1 MADCRLDYNKTKIVS
16 RECLPYNAPLDMKVL
31 ARIWEISRR
40 MLLVWG
46 CFALISC
53 PACSRPQ
60 GESETPG
67 RPAESGLPC
76 YGDTL
81 IAGSIGEPSNLIP
94 ILASDSPSHE
104 VAGLVYNGLVKYDKD
119 LKLVGDL
126 AESFEVSKSG
136 LVITFHLRKGV
147 RWHDGQPF
155 TATDVI
161 FTYKTMVNPLTPT
174 AYAEDFLQVE
184 KAEVPD
190 PYTFRVTYKKPFAPA
205 LASWGISILPGHL
218 LEGRDIMKSPL
229 ARHPV
234 GTGPFIFKE
243 WKAGEKVV
251 LTYNPDYFE
260 GRSYIDRYIYRII
273 PDSSTM
279 FMELKAG
286 GIDNM
291 GLTPLQYARQTEYR
305 KFKENFNKYRYPAF
319 AYTYLGFNLEDNRF
333 KDRRVRQAISY
344 AIDRGEIIEGVLLGL
359 GQEASGPYK
368 PGTWAYNPN
377 VKRYPYDPGKAR
389 ELLQEAGWRDT
400 DGDGILDKDGIPF
413 RFTIITNQ
421 GNDIRARTAEI
432 IQHRLKEIGID
443 VKIRIIEWAAFIKEF
458 IEKKAFEATILG
470 WTITQDPDIYDV
482 WHSSKTKPGELNF
495 VSYRNTEIDAL
506 LERGRRTFRQEER
519 RKIYWR
525 IQEILAE
532 EVPYVFLYVPDAL
545 PVVQARVRGI
555 EPAAAGI
562 TYNLIKWYVPKA
574 EQRYKLKAED

>member
-1 MADCRLDYNKTKIVS
+1 
-16 RECLPYNAPLDMKVL
+16 MK
-31 ARIWEISRR
+31 ASAKIWEISGR

-46 CFALISC
+46 VFVLLSC
-53 PACSRPQ
+53 PACSPS
-60 GESETPG
+60 GGGNETLE
-67 RPAESGLPC
+67 RPAAAGPPC

-81 IAGSIGEPSNLIP
+81 ITGSIGEPSNLIP
-94 ILASDSPSHE
+94 ILASDSSSHE
-104 VAGLVYNGLVKYDKD
+104 VAGLIYNGLVKYDKD

-155 TATDVI
+155 TAADVL
-161 FTYKTMVNPLTPT
+161 FTYKTMVDPHTPT

-184 KAEVPD
+184 RAEATD

-229 ARHPV
+229 ARRPV

-251 LTYNPDYFE
+251 LAYNPDYFE
-260 GRSYIDRYIYRII
+260 GRPYIDRYIYRII
-273 PDSSTM
+273 PDSATM

-291 GLTPLQYARQTEYR
+291 GLSPLQYARQTEYR

-319 AYTYLGFNLEDNRF
+319 AYTYLGFNLEDEKFR
-333 KDRRVRQAISY
+333 DRRVRQAISY
-344 AIDRGEIIEGVLLGL
+344 AINRGELIEGVLLGL
-359 GQEASGPYK
+359 GQEATGPYK
-368 PGTWAYNPN
+368 PGTWACNPDVKQYPYNP
-377 VKRYPYDPGKAR
+377 VKAR
-389 ELLQEAGWRDT
+389 ELLQEAGWRDA
-400 DGDGILDKDGIPF
+400 DGDGILDKGGMPF

-421 GNDIRARTAEI
+421 GNDTRARTAEI
-432 IQHRLKEIGID
+432 MQRRLKEVGID

-470 WTITQDPDIYDV
+470 WTISQDPDIYDV
-482 WHSSKTKPGELNF
+482 WHSSKTRPGELNF
-495 VSYRNTEIDAL
+495 ISYRNTEVDAL
-506 LERGRRTFRQEER
+506 LEKGRRTFDQEER

-532 EVPYVFLYVPDAL
+532 EAPYVFLYVPDAL

-562 TYNLIKWYVPKA
+562 TYNLIKWYVPKK
-574 EQRYKLKAED
+574 EQRYKIIVTVDR